1 MATRAEVLD
10 VLGNVQ
16 DPDVLM
22 SITDL
27 GLVYRVEIFEE
38 RVEIDYTLTFP
49 GCPLS
54 EIIERDIIAA
64 VETVTDLEVRTRLVW
79 EPLWSSDFMS
89 DEAKISLG
97 YPV

>member
-1 MATRAEVLD
+1 MISRNEIIDALRKVE
-10 VLGNVQ
+10 
-16 DPDVLM
+16 DPEMLM
-22 SITDL
+22 SIIDL
-27 GLVYRVEIFEE
+27 GLVYRAEVVAG

-54 EIIERDIIAA
+54 EVIERDI
-64 VETVTDLEVRTRLVW
+64 VEQMKSVTDLEVRTRLVW
-79 EPLWSSDFMS
+79 EPRWSPDYMS

>member
-1 MATRAEVLD
+1 MITKAEVLD
-10 VLGNVQ
+10 VLGTVQ

-27 GLVYRVEIFEE
+27 GLVYRVEILEE

-54 EIIERDIIAA
+54 EIIEHDIIAA
-64 VETVTDLEVRTRLVW
+64 VKSVTDLAVEANLVW
-79 EPLWSSDFMS
+79 EPMWSSDFMS

>member
-1 MATRAEVLD
+1 MITKAEVLD

-27 GLVYRVEIFEE
+27 GLVYRVEILKD

-54 EIIERDIIAA
+54 EIIERDIVAA
-64 VETVTDLEVRTRLVW
+64 VETVTDLAVQTKLVW
-79 EPLWSSDFMS
+79 EPMWSSDFMS

>member
-1 MATRAEVLD
+1 MD

-22 SITDL
+22 SIVDL
-27 GLVYRVEIFEE
+27 GLVYRVEILED

-54 EIIERDIIAA
+54 EVIERDILAA
-64 VETVTDLEVRTRLVW
+64 VETVTDLSVQARLVW
-79 EPLWSSDFMS
+79 EPVWNPDFMS

>member
-1 MATRAEVLD
+1 MITKALILD
-10 VLGNVQ
+10 ALRNVQ

-27 GLVYRVEIFEE
+27 GLVYRVEIFKD

-54 EIIERDIIAA
+54 EIIERDIVAE
-64 VETVTDLEVRTRLVW
+64 VEKVTDLAVQTRLVW